1 MCDSKVGEMSEWL
14 KEHAWKAIS
23 YTLTERHRNTSWR
36 NRFSDLAL
44 QDAARCDS
52 LDLSIRRRFRA
63 HLTQFLHNLRADL
76 SRWRASSSGEERL
89 QRVTRAVEGAD
100 QDIPVVNNARAEYR
114 GWRD

>member
-1 MCDSKVGEMSEWL
+1 MSEWL

-63 HLTQFLHNLRADL
+63 NLTQFLHNLQADL
-76 SRWRASSSGEERL
+76 SRWRASSSGATSVYSEL
-89 QRVTRAVEGAD
+89 LALWKDAD
-100 QDIPVVNNARAEYR
+100 RKILFVNDARAKYR
-114 GWRD
+114 RLRD